1 MITEALLAPFVR
13 LSVNQSASLWSFHD
27 VSERCMNEAGLL
39 WGPMTTWGL
48 SKCSGEVS
56 SSS

>member
-27 VSERCMNEAGLL
+27 VSERRMKEAVLL
-39 WGPMTTWGL
+39 SGPMTT
-48 SKCSGEVS
+48 SGWTGWPKT
-56 SSS
+56 